1 MHKLVLVSSAL
12 ICSGLLVTKANA
24 ATATVT
30 FGWEDGTSTSQFEI
44 DGDNDLNDLPPLAI
58 SPDTGM
64 LTVANVTSGSMLDY
78 GPSGSPFGTPVSH
91 PVTPHAGNRML
102 EVTLS
107 QLMQDG
113 GTDAVVYMGFLAGLD
128 PGDTYSMTFYSFDP
142 TDGRSPSSFPN
153 ATYSTV
159 ATPTALNGFAVPL
172 QIFRTGSGW
181 LDMPLDAD
189 GNANTTVDPVITYS
203 PSGAVDAVRLEA
215 DFSYQSLTATNNG
228 SEKFYIDSLTI
239 SVTSNN
245 PNARIYLP
253 NGTSVL
259 VNPAGVAG
267 DYNGNGIVDGADY
280 VQYRNGGALQ
290 NEVATIGSITPEDYT
305 EWRSRF
311 GNTSGSGSGLGAS
324 AVPEP
329 GSIALLVVGLAALG
343 IRRRAA

>member
-1 MHKLVLVSSAL
+1 
-12 ICSGLLVTKANA
+12 
-24 ATATVT
+24 
-30 FGWEDGTSTSQFEI
+30 
-44 DGDNDLNDLPPLAI
+44 
-58 SPDTGM
+58 
-64 LTVANVTSGSMLDY
+64 
-78 GPSGSPFGTPVSH
+78 
-91 PVTPHAGNRML
+91 
-102 EVTLS
+102 
-107 QLMQDG
+107 
-113 GTDAVVYMGFLAGLD
+113 
-128 PGDTYSMTFYSFDP
+128 
-142 TDGRSPSSFPN
+142 
-153 ATYSTV
+153 
-159 ATPTALNGFAVPL
+159 
-172 QIFRTGSGW
+172 
-181 LDMPLDAD
+181 MPLDAD

-215 DFSYQSLTATNNG
+215 DFSYQSLTATNGG

-311 GNTSGSGSGLGAS
+311 GNTSGSGSGLNCIGS
-324 AVPEP
+324 ARTRQHRAAGRRPCRP
-329 GSIALLVVGLAALG
+329 RHSPPRGLVRSANSNAQGFPKPWAFVLRSALAAT
-343 IRRRAA
+343 RRPLIARARAPGCRA